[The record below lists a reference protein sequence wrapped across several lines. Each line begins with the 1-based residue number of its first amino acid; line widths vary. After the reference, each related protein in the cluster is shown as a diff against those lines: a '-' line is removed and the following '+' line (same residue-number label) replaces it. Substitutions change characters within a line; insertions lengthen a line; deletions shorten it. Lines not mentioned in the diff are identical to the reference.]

1 VWNVFPYAVETVITN
16 LDIGS
21 IPFVMLF
28 YRQSATV
35 APFLGVLQLGF
46 VFCLSFRYLIGIIRM
61 NRQDFS
67 CFL

>member
-1 VWNVFPYAVETVITN
+1 MAGLYGYAVETVITN

-35 APFLGVLQLGF
+35 ASFLGCYNWALFF
-46 VFCLSFRYLIGIIRM
+46 VCRFVILLALFV
-61 NRQDFS
+61 
-67 CFL
+67 

>member
-1 VWNVFPYAVETVITN
+1 MAGLYGYAVETVITN

-35 APFLGVLQLGF
+35 ASFLGVLQLGF
-46 VFCLSFRYLIGIIRM
+46 VFVCRFVILLALFV
-61 NRQDFS
+61 
-67 CFL
+67 